1 MDNSVN
7 YEMAQ
12 LSYQEEKDKLMR
24 KLKIFCICLAVFFV
38 VVWLMDREASIFT
51 VVRQAFYFTLV
62 MYLPFKICYEGTGSI
77 ISSLI
82 GSFILVLIVGLVL
95 GDSSTLLGWVLLGG
109 MALDFGWSIYRMRVL
124 KKMLPE
130 AAN

>member
-7 YEMAQ
+7 YENAQ
-12 LSYQEEKDKLMR
+12 LSYLEEKDKLMR

-51 VVRQAFYFTLV
+51 VVRQAFYLTLV

-109 MALDFGWSIYRMRVL
+109 MALDFGWSIYRMRAL

>member
-7 YEMAQ
+7 YENAQ
-12 LSYQEEKDKLMR
+12 LSYLEEKDKLMR

-38 VVWLMDREASIFT
+38 IVWLMDREASIFT

-95 GDSSTLLGWVLLGG
+95 SDSSTLLGWVLLGG
-109 MALDFGWSIYRMRVL
+109 MALDFGWSIYRIRAL

>member
-1 MDNSVN
+1 MDNPIN
-7 YEMAQ
+7 YEIAQ
-12 LSYQEEKDKLMR
+12 LSYQEEKDKLIR

-38 VVWLMDREASIFT
+38 VVWLMDREAPIFT

-82 GSFILVLIVGLVL
+82 GSFILVLIVGLIL
-95 GDSSTLLGWVLLGG
+95 GDSSTLLGWVLFGG
-109 MALDFGWSIYRMRVL
+109 MALDFGWSIYRMWTL
-124 KKMLPE
+124 KKMLPD
-130 AAN
+130 ATN

>member
-7 YEMAQ
+7 YENAQ
-12 LSYQEEKDKLMR
+12 LSYLEEKDKLMR

-38 VVWLMDREASIFT
+38 IVWLMDREASIFT

-109 MALDFGWSIYRMRVL
+109 MALDFGWSIYRMRAL

>member
-7 YEMAQ
+7 YENAQ
-12 LSYQEEKDKLMR
+12 LSYLEEKDKLMR

-109 MALDFGWSIYRMRVL
+109 MALDFGWSIYRMRAL

>member
-7 YEMAQ
+7 YENAQ
-12 LSYQEEKDKLMR
+12 LSYLEEKDKLMR

-109 MALDFGWSIYRMRVL
+109 MALDFGWSIYRMRAL
-124 KKMLPE
+124 KKMMPE

>member
-1 MDNSVN
+1 MDNSVT
-7 YEMAQ
+7 YENAQ
-12 LSYQEEKDKLMR
+12 LSYLEEKDKLMR

-109 MALDFGWSIYRMRVL
+109 MALDFGWSIYRMRAL
-124 KKMLPE
+124 KKMLPK

>member
-7 YEMAQ
+7 YENAQ
-12 LSYQEEKDKLMR
+12 LSYLEEKDKLMR
-24 KLKIFCICLAVFFV
+24 KFKIFCICLAVFFV

-109 MALDFGWSIYRMRVL
+109 MALDFGWSIYRMRAL

>member
-7 YEMAQ
+7 YENAQ
-12 LSYQEEKDKLMR
+12 LSYLEEKDKLMR

-95 GDSSTLLGWVLLGG
+95 GDNSSLLGWVLLAG
-109 MALDFGWSIYRMRVL
+109 MALDFGWSIYRMRAL